1 MPHRLQGGGH
11 RSAGFSEASNES
23 GTMARFSIRQGS
35 TTNHTNMKSDNEYY
49 ENEDSDRGGFTT
61 GLLVG
66 AVVGAAIALLFAP
79 KSGEQTRQQL
89 KDLADQQKDNLKNEW
104 EKTKDKVATAVDN
117 VREKADLA
125 AQHAENTVDTYA
137 EKAMDKV
144 IQVADG
150 AKSTVDKFRSFN
162 DNLGQHTQI

>member
-1 MPHRLQGGGH
+1 
-11 RSAGFSEASNES
+11 
-23 GTMARFSIRQGS
+23 
-35 TTNHTNMKSDNEYY
+35 MKSNNEYY
-49 ENEDSDRGGFTT
+49 ENEDSNHGGFIT

-66 AVVGAAIALLFAP
+66 AALGAVAALLFAP
-79 KSGEQTRQQL
+79 HSGEQTRQQL

-104 EKTKDKVATAVDN
+104 ERTKEKVATAVDH

-125 AQHAENTVDTYA
+125 AQHADNTVDTYA

-162 DNLGQHTQI
+162 DNLGQNTQS